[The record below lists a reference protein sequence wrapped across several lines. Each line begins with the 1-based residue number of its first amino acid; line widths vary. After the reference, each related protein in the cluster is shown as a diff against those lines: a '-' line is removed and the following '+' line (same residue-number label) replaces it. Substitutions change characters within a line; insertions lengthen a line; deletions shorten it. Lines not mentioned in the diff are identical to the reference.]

1 MNPEMPRVPQPENPS
16 EDSTS
21 PTVPSEQVD
30 SVIDLNTFPNR
41 TDVHVSHQQLAF
53 DDLETNEIYC
63 TNCGKRTA
71 PGGKGLLEKCTSDLL
86 EDSPGLPGDAFTD
99 PEYKAGPHESHKMMG
114 DVCKVC
120 NLNAKQDGDL
130 IRQECIRD
138 ESDKEPSVKGRMD
151 QIQDAVAEALKR
163 VGDSVH
169 KKFAELMKVGPDMEP
184 QVKARMLVVLDFN
197 TNRDKADSSPLHY
210 EDTYVVSFKYILG
223 YWKALISTTVSDG
236 KYYEVTYNHLKKET
250 YVDSYVKFRN
260 QAYTDKDF
268 FGLYDIEVDEDQPA
282 LEGL

>member
-1 MNPEMPRVPQPENPS
+1 MNPEMPRRPQPETPS
-16 EDSTS
+16 EDS
-21 PTVPSEQVD
+21 
-30 SVIDLNTFPNR
+30 I
-41 TDVHVSHQQLAF
+41 
-53 DDLETNEIYC
+53 
-63 TNCGKRTA
+63 
-71 PGGKGLLEKCTSDLL
+71 
-86 EDSPGLPGDAFTD
+86 LPGNGLTD

-120 NLNAKQDGDL
+120 NLNRHQDAEY
-130 IRQECIRD
+130 IRQECVRD

-151 QIQDAVAEALKR
+151 QIQDMVAEALQK

-169 KKFAELMKVGPDMEP
+169 KKFAEIMKVGPDMEP

-236 KYYEVTYNHLKKET
+236 KYYEVTYNNLKKET

-260 QAYTDKDF
+260 VCYTDEAF
-268 FGLYDIEVDEDQPA
+268 FDLYDIKVETTGKQLEQGVDPDQPT